1 MNPGAFSKETL
12 AGPVH
17 VFKQRSRDRGLAHGA
32 GHQDDLSRPSDCPRY
47 GRALAETPAQMTP
60 QRVQQSIRPFL
71 PDWHP
76 CRPPNRVEFRW
87 VPSGVQDAK
96 TALSGGQ
103 KDAYGA

>member
-1 MNPGAFSKETL
+1 
-12 AGPVH
+12 
-17 VFKQRSRDRGLAHGA
+17 
-32 GHQDDLSRPSDCPRY
+32 
-47 GRALAETPAQMTP
+47 MTP